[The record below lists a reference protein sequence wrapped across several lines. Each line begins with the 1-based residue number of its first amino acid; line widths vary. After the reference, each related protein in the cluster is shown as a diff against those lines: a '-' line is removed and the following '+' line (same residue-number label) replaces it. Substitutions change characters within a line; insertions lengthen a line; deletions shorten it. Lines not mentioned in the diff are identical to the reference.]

1 MEHLLLFPQDGIEYI
16 SGGKLLCRT
25 GDVVDTQSATD
36 SYVLLLGCE
45 GYCRIAVNGVRHEL
59 GAGAFLL
66 LSSGC
71 VTVCEGELTH
81 YRCRFRLPS
90 GTRHRANA
98 TERAE
103 DGLCLP
109 FYGQAPSPER
119 AAHLFEHL
127 LDVAHRNAPCRDTLC
142 GMALMLLLCELTA
155 TDAEE
160 TTAHTAATAARV
172 TDWIRTHVE
181 EIGSAKDVA
190 AKLDY
195 NCEYLTTLLR
205 KATGKTLTEQIR
217 LARMEKAK
225 DLLLC
230 TALSVKEIAHRCG
243 FLDEKYFLKVF
254 RSATG
259 TTPVQYRNAQRTP

>member
-45 GYCRIAVNGVRHEL
+45 GRCRIAANGTEQEL
-59 GAGAFLL
+59 GAGGFLL
-66 LSSGC
+66 LSSTRA
-71 VTVCEGELTH
+71 TVCEGALTH

-90 GTRHRANA
+90 GSRHRGGAA
-98 TERAE
+98 KRTE
-103 DGLCLP
+103 DGLLLP
-109 FYGQAPSPER
+109 FGGQASSPER
-119 AAHLFEHL
+119 AVHLFEHL
-127 LDVAHRNAPCRDTLC
+127 LDVAHRNAPCRDILC

-155 TDAEE
+155 TDTEE
-160 TTAHTAATAARV
+160 ATAHTAATAARV

-243 FLDEKYFLKVF
+243 FFDEKYFLKVF

-259 TTPVQYRNAQRTP
+259 TTPVQYRNALRTP